1 MRSDRASF
9 IKNVYIRRISD
20 MQMKKIFLLFLVVFG
35 MTATAGPKTD
45 KSPQAVYIEKY
56 SSLAVEEMYRSGVP
70 ASITLAQG
78 LLESGYGLSEL
89 AVEANNHFGIKCH
102 NWAGAKIFYDDD
114 KRNECFRR
122 YASPEES
129 FRDHS
134 DFLRYRDRYKFLFN
148 LEPGDYKGW
157 AHGLKKAGYA
167 TDPSYPQKLIRLIED
182 YELYRFDVLEEE
194 PVIAEQQPVEKT
206 RLTKEERRALR
217 QSRKEARKEARRELP
232 EAPDRIEQPKPVRP
246 EDGEIFRF
254 PLSRQLYSLNGVP
267 FIYAAKGETYAAIAE
282 ANNLFLKEILKY
294 NDLDYEAH
302 LEPGTIVYL
311 QAKKKQAAP
320 GMNMYIVDG
329 EDVGL
334 WELSQRFGVKVQN
347 LARMNNVTVNHVFS
361 DGQIIKLRK

>member
-1 MRSDRASF
+1 
-9 IKNVYIRRISD
+9 
-20 MQMKKIFLLFLVVFG
+20 MKRIFLLFLVVFG
-35 MTATAGPKTD
+35 MTAAAGPKTG
-45 KSPQAVYIEKY
+45 KSPQTVYIEKF

-157 AHGLKKAGYA
+157 AHGLRKAGYA
-167 TDPSYPQKLIRLIED
+167 TDPAYPQKLIKLIEE
-182 YELYRFDVLEEE
+182 YELYRFDVKADAPALVE
-194 PVIAEQQPVEKT
+194 PTADKT
-206 RLTKEERRALR
+206 KMTKEERRALK
-217 QSRKEARKEARRELP
+217 QSRKEARKEARKELP
-232 EAPDRIEQPKPVRP
+232 EAPDKIEQPKPLLP
-246 EDGEIFRF
+246 SSGEVFRF
-254 PLSRQLYSLNGVP
+254 PLSRQMYSLNGVP
-267 FIYAAKGETYAAIAE
+267 FIYAAEGETYAGIAE

-294 NDLDYEAH
+294 NDLDYETD
-302 LEPGTIVYL
+302 LKPGTIVYL
-311 QAKKKQAAP
+311 QSKKNQAAH
-320 GMNMYIVDG
+320 GMSMHIVDG

-334 WELSQRFGVKVQN
+334 WELSQRFGVKVQS
-347 LARMNNVTVNHVFS
+347 LARMNGVAVNHVFS
-361 DGQIIKLRK
+361 DGQVIKLRK